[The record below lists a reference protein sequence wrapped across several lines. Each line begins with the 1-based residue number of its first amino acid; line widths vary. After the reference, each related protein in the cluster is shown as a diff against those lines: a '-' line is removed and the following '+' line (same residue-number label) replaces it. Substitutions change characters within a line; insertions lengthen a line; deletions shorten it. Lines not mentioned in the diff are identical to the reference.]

1 MNRKQNPKKK
11 EAISFI
17 TGDETDQQ
25 IEVTTLSDEST
36 NIGAEFSRIL
46 REQR

>member
-11 EAISFI
+11 EAITLI

-25 IEVTTLSDEST
+25 IEVTALSDEST
-36 NIGAEFSRIL
+36 NIGAELSRIV